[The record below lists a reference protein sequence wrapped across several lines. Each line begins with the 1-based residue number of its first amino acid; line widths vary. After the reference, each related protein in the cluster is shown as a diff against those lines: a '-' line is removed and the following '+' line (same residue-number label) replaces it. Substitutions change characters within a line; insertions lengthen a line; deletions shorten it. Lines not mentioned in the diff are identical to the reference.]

1 MSTRDAPVTGQ
12 VMKLL
17 IVDDE
22 TRFLEAIARR
32 LERRGLDVRTATN
45 GPDAIDLAR
54 REKFD
59 VALVDLKMPGMEG
72 GEVLRRLKAEHQF
85 LEVVIL
91 TGHGSL
97 ESAVEL
103 TKLGAH
109 SYLPKPYELEK
120 LIEVLADAYRTRLE
134 KKFAADAARTARV
147 LELATGSS
155 PLGVLRALR
164 ELDDERR

>member
-1 MSTRDAPVTGQ
+1 MGQ
-12 VMKLL
+12 IMKLL

-32 LERRGLDVRTATN
+32 LVRRGFDVRTATS
-45 GPDAIDLAR
+45 GPEAIELAR
-54 REKFD
+54 QEKFD

-72 GEVLRRLKAEHQF
+72 GEVLQRLKQEHDF

-97 ESAVEL
+97 ESAVQL

-109 SYLPKPYELEK
+109 SYLPKPYELDR
-120 LIEVLADAYRTRLE
+120 LIEVLLEAYRARLE
-134 KKFAADAARTARV
+134 KKFAADEERRKKILDLAA
-147 LELATGSS
+147 GGS
-155 PLGVLRALR
+155 PLGALRALR